1 MNYYHE
7 DGFRGN
13 LYDYILQTHCIDF
26 RRAAESI
33 ITNKNSIHQQRLI
46 ALDYVNKY
54 LKFEHSRR
62 LDIRTASKRRF

>member
-7 DGFRGN
+7 EGFCGN
-13 LYDYILQTHCIDF
+13 LYDYILHTHCIDF
-26 RRAAESI
+26 RGATEAI
-33 ITNKNSIHQQRLI
+33 ITNKDDVNQQRMI

-62 LDIRTASKRRF
+62 LDIRTAKRRS